1 MRGGKFLQ
9 KFRLYETRSKFYLVG
24 RDKSRTLWRVLKIDR
39 LESTDLGI
47 QEDPTSYTEN
57 ECQELLWRI
66 HEGNRLTGGLK
77 FVTKCYGIIGF
88 MKFLGPYY
96 MVIITRRRKVGTICG
111 HDIYSIGKSEMIAIP
126 CPIVCP
132 NVANSRDENRSF
144 IVSFCRYCVLPV
156 VIPSLVLNNIKITS
170 LLPFVSGVLDIDL
183 LFIHVT
189 LGPFSKYSSSF
200 WCYIVIRQCALL
212 VVASILFY
220 CTVLYCIIF
229 R

>member
-1 MRGGKFLQ
+1 MEAMRGGKFLQ

-96 MVIITRRRKVGTICG
+96 MVIIPGEEKLAQSVA
-111 HDIYSIGKSEMIAIP
+111 MI
-126 CPIVCP
+126 
-132 NVANSRDENRSF
+132 F
-144 IVSFCRYCVLPV
+144 IQLARA
-156 VIPSLVLNNIKITS
+156 K
-170 LLPFVSGVLDIDL
+170 
-183 LFIHVT
+183 
-189 LGPFSKYSSSF
+189 
-200 WCYIVIRQCALL
+200 
-212 VVASILFY
+212 
-220 CTVLYCIIF
+220 
-229 R
+229 